1 MTPEGNE
8 DQIHF
13 LQDVMVELGQLIE
26 DRRATDYPP
35 NCQYTLSSPALKN
48 IRKCWGCFDYPRK
61 SRQID
66 LASVEH
72 PHYASLGACEDF
84 TDDLIS
90 YCYIKQ
96 KTCDRPNR
104 PYYLDCLL
112 GIASGRN
119 SEDLQTEVAKEESS
133 GELSLKAIRAA
144 YAFFNIDPETIE
156 GDGYIAG
163 VYKSRMDSAPRQ
175 KDEARWASSDESS
188 YL

>member
-1 MTPEGNE
+1 MTPQGNE

-13 LQDVMVELGQLIE
+13 LEDVMFELGQLIE
-26 DRRATDYPP
+26 DRRETDLPQGFKHSVP
-35 NCQYTLSSPALKN
+35 SPALKS
-48 IRKCWGCFDYPRK
+48 IQKCWGCWEYPRK

-96 KTCDRPNR
+96 KSCDRPNR

-119 SEDLQTEVAKEESS
+119 SVELQTEVAKEESS
-133 GELSLKAIRAA
+133 GELSLKTIRAA
-144 YAFFNIDPETIE
+144 YAFFNLDPDTTE
-156 GDGYIAG
+156 GDSHITG
-163 VYKSRMDSAPRQ
+163 VYRSRIESAPRQ
-175 KDEARWASSDESS
+175 KDEAR
-188 YL
+188 